1 MSCPKTLCYE
11 EERMKEF
18 IPTYDDAISGVL
30 SGFDRMV
37 FHGTLGQIAYPLG
50 LQG

>member
-1 MSCPKTLCYE
+1 
-11 EERMKEF
+11 MKEF

-37 FHGTLGQIAYPLG
+37 FRGTLRQIAYPLG